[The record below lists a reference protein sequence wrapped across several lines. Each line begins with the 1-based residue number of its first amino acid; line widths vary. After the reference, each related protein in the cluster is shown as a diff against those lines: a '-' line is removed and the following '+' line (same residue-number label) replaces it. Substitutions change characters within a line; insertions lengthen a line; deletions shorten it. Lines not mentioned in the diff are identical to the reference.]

1 MFLLQQEETSVKYLS
16 NILKSTKRIQTT
28 LLSLL
33 KKSLIF
39 HLNKNQTQKSQQTH
53 PNTTWTTLHTPWKIS
68 MEPKKIA
75 PLKTKIIWTK
85 PSMIVFK
92 MLIFQGV
99 YSTFYPNISL
109 WFPKSPPLAL
119 SWSLRSKAAALR
131 EASAASLHAWCN
143 APRLSNRCRARH
155 SAKRSLALIDGLLDF
170 PELGPWKGVS
180 LPLQGKKKGHV
191 ECLGCRIYLISK
203 WGGWGMF
210 GS

>member
-1 MFLLQQEETSVKYLS
+1 
-16 NILKSTKRIQTT
+16 
-28 LLSLL
+28 
-33 KKSLIF
+33 
-39 HLNKNQTQKSQQTH
+39 
-53 PNTTWTTLHTPWKIS
+53 
-68 MEPKKIA
+68 MEPKNC
-75 PLKTKIIWTK
+75 PFENENHLNQT
-85 PSMIVFK
+85 SMIVFK

-99 YSTFYPNISL
+99 YTFYPKHLSL
-109 WFPKSPPLAL
+109 LSSGSPWPARP
-119 SWSLRSKAAALR
+119 SGSLRSKAAAFR

-143 APRLSNRCRARH
+143 APRLSNLCRARH
-155 SAKRSLALIDGLLDF
+155 SAKRSLALIDGLLVF